1 MLRSAYCESKG
12 YLVFEELEEIS
23 FLFHLF
29 TIKQSGPPLV
39 SENRKLE
46 TRTLLDCLHRSEK
59 AISLKQRHGNQ
70 IHWISEHDSAE
81 VFEGDGLITG
91 VSGRLLIVQT
101 ADCLPLLLVDPR
113 RKLAG
118 TLHVGWR
125 GTLANITGTAIR
137 QMLER
142 GSAVNDLIVAF
153 GPSIGSCCYEVGPE
167 VLAAFQ
173 SKFAEADSFFVA
185 RPDRERKFLDLRK
198 ANYAQATRLGLN
210 PNQILWNAYCTQC
223 DSDMFFSYRREGAR
237 TGRMFAL
244 IGIQ

>member
-1 MLRSAYCESKG
+1 MLQSAYCESKRF
-12 YLVFEELEEIS
+12 LVFEELEEIP

-29 TIKQSGPPLV
+29 TIKQSGPLLLSANP
-39 SENRKLE
+39 KLE
-46 TRTLLDCLHRSEK
+46 TRTLLDCLRRSEK
-59 AISLKQRHGNQ
+59 VISLKQRHGNHV
-70 IHWISEHDSAE
+70 HWISEHNSAE

-101 ADCLPLLLVDPR
+101 ADCLPLLLIDTR
-113 RKLAG
+113 GKLAG
-118 TLHVGWR
+118 ILHAGWR

-142 GSAVNDLIVAF
+142 GSAANDLILAF
-153 GPSIGSCCYEVGPE
+153 GPSIGNCCYEVGPE
-167 VLAAFQ
+167 VVAAFQ
-173 SKFAEADSFFVA
+173 AQFAEADSFFVA

-198 ANYAQATRLGLN
+198 ANYAQATRLGLK